1 MRRLRLALLA
11 ICIVGVPFALTAC
24 GDDDGGGGG
33 EATLDLT
40 IGDSVP
46 LTGLLGAFGPPGQK
60 AADLAA
66 DQIKSAI
73 KEAGVDHTVE
83 IFHEDNETD
92 TQAATQAARKL
103 AADGAT
109 CIAGAWASG
118 DTISTA
124 RSVTI
129 REGILLISPSSTADE
144 ITDLDDNGLVNRTSP
159 PDRFQGPTLAKA
171 ISDDLGRA
179 EGKTVNIGAQ
189 NTPYG
194 TGLAGTFADGWEALG
209 GEVGEEVIYD
219 VDQPSYNSEAGQITS
234 GNPDAIVII
243 DYPEPFD
250 KVGPALERTGN
261 WDPKIAWG
269 TDGIYDTGTAEA
281 QADIL
286 EGMRGT
292 FPGVPEGRPAS
303 DAFDKLFT
311 ESEPKDVERQAFDAQ
326 NFDAV
331 ITCYLTAVAAGS
343 TNGEDMAAEVQNVT
357 GPGGTKYTWEQLPEA
372 IEALQNG
379 DDIDYVGASGEV
391 DINEDGDATA
401 EVYDVYEFKG
411 GKVPVIEE
419 VPVVTPD

>member
-11 ICIVGVPFALTAC
+11 VCIAGASLALASC

-46 LTGLLGAFGPPGQK
+46 LTGLLAAFGPPGEK
-60 AADLAA
+60 AADVAV
-66 DQIKSAI
+66 DQINSAI

-83 IFHEDNETD
+83 IVHEDNETD

-103 AADGAT
+103 VADGAT

-144 ITDLDDNGLVNRTSP
+144 ITDLDDDGLVNRTSP
-159 PDRFQGPTLAKA
+159 PDRFQGPTLAEA
-171 ISDDLGRA
+171 ISKDLGGA

-194 TGLAGTFADGWEALG
+194 TGLAGTFSDGWEALG
-209 GEVGEEVIYD
+209 GKVGEEQIYD
-219 VDQPSYNSEAGQITS
+219 VDQPSYNSEAQAITS

-286 EGMRGT
+286 AGMRGT

-303 DAFDKLFT
+303 DAFDKLFS

-343 TNGEDMAAEVQNVT
+343 TDGEDMAAEVQDVT
-357 GPGGTKYTWEQLPEA
+357 SPGGTKYTWEQLPEA

-411 GKVPVIEE
+411 GEVPVIEE
-419 VPVVTPD
+419 VPVVIPD